1 MGPGTVPSPR
11 TTYVSTV
18 SESTRPAGRRLG
30 WRGRRRHARAVPW
43 LWALPAVAVVLA
55 LRYVA
60 TGAGAWYA
68 FTDWDGI
75 SPHAD
80 FIGLDNFRQIFSDPS
95 SRGALEHT
103 LELAFAFVL
112 VSNVLGLALALALN
126 RTVKSRGLLRALFFA
141 PVVMSSLAV
150 SYIWQFIF
158 SYGGPLNKGLAKVG
172 LDSLQRAWT
181 GDPTWALWTIFVVL
195 VWQFVGLSMVMYL
208 AGLQGIPE
216 ELEEA
221 SAVDGAS
228 SWRRFRKITLPLLA
242 PAITVSV
249 TLSTIY
255 GLGVFDQVFALTG
268 GGPVDASETLAT
280 QIYKQTFSFG
290 RFGYGTALSLIL
302 TVLITVLA
310 VAQLVVLRSRE
321 KRL

>member
-1 MGPGTVPSPR
+1 M
-11 TTYVSTV
+11 STV
-18 SESTRPAGRRLG
+18 SETTTPATRAT
-30 WRGRRRHARAVPW
+30 RRRSRRRAGGAPW
-43 LWALPAVAVVLA
+43 LWVVPAVAVVFA

-75 SPHAD
+75 STHAR
-80 FIGLDNFRQIFSDPS
+80 FIGLDNFREILRDPA

-103 LELAFAFVL
+103 LVLAFAFVI
-112 VSNVLGLALALALN
+112 VSNVIGLALALALN
-126 RTVKSRGLLRALFFA
+126 RTVKTRGLLRALFFA

-158 SYGGPLNKGLAKVG
+158 SYSGPLNGGLGRVG
-172 LDSLQRAWT
+172 LDSLKRGWT
-181 GDPTWALWTIFVVL
+181 GDPRWALWTIFVVL

-216 ELEEA
+216 ELDEA

-228 SWRRFRKITLPLLA
+228 TWRRFRRITLPLLA

-280 QIYKQTFSFG
+280 QIYKQTFAFG
-290 RFGYGTALSLIL
+290 RFGYGTAISLIL

-310 VAQLVVLRSRE
+310 LAQLAILRARESR
-321 KRL
+321 L

>member
-1 MGPGTVPSPR
+1 M
-11 TTYVSTV
+11 
-18 SESTRPAGRRLG
+18 TRRRRLIG
-30 WRGRRRHARAVPW
+30 RGTRGNARAVPW
-43 LWALPAVAVVLA
+43 LWAVPALLVVLA
-55 LRYVA
+55 YRYAA
-60 TGAGAWYA
+60 TAAGTWYA

-75 SPHAD
+75 SSHARWVG
-80 FIGLDNFRQIFSDPS
+80 FDNFRHIFRDAA

-103 LELAFAFVL
+103 LELAFTFVV
-112 VSNVLGLALALALN
+112 VSNIIGLALALALN
-126 RTVKSRGLLRALFFA
+126 RTLKTRGLLRALFFA

-158 SYGGPLNKGLAKVG
+158 SYQGPLNSTLGSLGLS
-172 LDSLQRAWT
+172 SLKRAWT
-181 GDPTWALWTIFVVL
+181 GDPQWALWTIFVVL
-195 VWQFVGLSMVMYL
+195 VWQFVGLTMVMYL

-216 ELEEA
+216 ELDEA

-228 SWRRFRKITLPLLA
+228 AWRRFRKITLPLLA

-280 QIYKQTFSFG
+280 QIYKQTFAFG

-302 TVLITVLA
+302 TVLITILA
-310 VAQLVVLRSRE
+310 LVQLAVLRSRE

>member
-1 MGPGTVPSPR
+1 MNATASSLR
-11 TTYVSTV
+11 T
-18 SESTRPAGRRLG
+18 GRET
-30 WRGRRRHARAVPW
+30 GRRRRYGRGAPW
-43 LWALPAVAVVLA
+43 LWVVPAVVVVLA
-55 LRYVA
+55 LRYAA

-75 SPHAD
+75 SPHAH
-80 FIGLDNFRQIFSDPS
+80 FVGLSNFRQIFRDPA
-95 SRGALEHT
+95 SRGGLEHT
-103 LELAFAFVL
+103 LELAAAFVAAANL
-112 VSNVLGLALALALN
+112 VGLLLALALH
-126 RTVKSRGLLRALFFA
+126 RTVKTRGLLRALFFA

-150 SYIWQFIF
+150 AYVWQFIF
-158 SYGGPLNKGLAKVG
+158 SYAGPLNGLLGNLG
-172 LDSLQRAWT
+172 LGSLKRGWT
-181 GDPTWALWTIFVVL
+181 ADPRWALWTIFVVL
-195 VWQFVGLSMVMYL
+195 VWQFAGLSMVMYL

-216 ELEEA
+216 ELDEA

-255 GLGVFDQVFALTG
+255 GLGVFDQVLALTG

-280 QIYKQTFSFG
+280 QIYKQTFAYG
-290 RFGYGTALSLIL
+290 RFGYGTALSLVL

-310 VAQLVVLRSRE
+310 VAQLLVLRSRE

>member
-1 MGPGTVPSPR
+1 LLWVVP
-11 TTYVSTV
+11 
-18 SESTRPAGRRLG
+18 
-30 WRGRRRHARAVPW
+30 
-43 LWALPAVAVVLA
+43 ALAVVVA

-75 SPHAD
+75 SPHAHYV
-80 FIGLDNFRQIFSDPS
+80 GLQNFRQIFNDPS

-103 LELAFAFVL
+103 LVLAAAFVV
-112 VSNVLGLALALALN
+112 VSNLIGLLLALGLQ
-126 RTVKSRGLLRALFFA
+126 RTLKTRGLLRALFFA

-158 SYGGPLNKGLAKVG
+158 SYSGPLNSFLGAVG
-172 LDSLQRAWT
+172 LGSLKRPWT
-181 GDPTWALWTIFVVL
+181 GDPRWALWTIFVVL
-195 VWQFVGLSMVMYL
+195 VWQFAGLAMVMYL
-208 AGLQGIPE
+208 AGLEGIPE
-216 ELEEA
+216 ELGEA

-228 SWRRFRKITLPLLA
+228 NWRRFRKITLPLLA

-249 TLSTIY
+249 TLSTVY

-280 QIYKQTFSFG
+280 QIYKQTFAFG
-290 RFGYGTALSLIL
+290 KYGYGTALSLVL
-302 TVLITVLA
+302 TILITLLA
-310 VAQLVVLRSRE
+310 VAQLMVLRARE
-321 KRL
+321 KKL

>member
-1 MGPGTVPSPR
+1 V
-11 TTYVSTV
+11 V
-18 SESTRPAGRRLG
+18 
-30 WRGRRRHARAVPW
+30 
-43 LWALPAVAVVLA
+43 PAVVVVLA
-55 LRYVA
+55 LRYAA

-75 SPHAD
+75 SPHAHYV
-80 FIGLDNFRQIFSDPS
+80 GLQNFRQIFSDPS

-103 LELAFAFVL
+103 LELAVAFVV
-112 VSNVLGLALALALN
+112 VSNLIGLLLALGLQ
-126 RTVKSRGLLRALFFA
+126 RTLKTRGILRALFFA

-158 SYGGPLNKGLAKVG
+158 SYSGPLNSFLGAIGLS
-172 LDSLQRAWT
+172 SLKHPWT
-181 GDPTWALWTIFVVL
+181 GDPHWAIWTIFVVL
-195 VWQFVGLSMVMYL
+195 VWQFAGLAMVMYL
-208 AGLQGIPE
+208 AGLEGIPE
-216 ELEEA
+216 ELGEA

-228 SWRRFRKITLPLLA
+228 TWRRFRRITLPLLA

-255 GLGVFDQVFALTG
+255 GLGVFDQVLALTG

-280 QIYKQTFSFG
+280 QIYKQTFAFG
-290 RFGYGTALSLIL
+290 RYGYGAAISLVL

-310 VAQLVVLRSRE
+310 VAQLVVLRARE
-321 KRL
+321 KKL

>member
-1 MGPGTVPSPR
+1 
-11 TTYVSTV
+11 VSATA
-18 SESTRPAGRRLG
+18 SGLASGREV
-30 WRGRRRHARAVPW
+30 GRRRTRSRRGAPW
-43 LWALPAVAVVLA
+43 LWVVPAVAVVLA

-75 SPHAD
+75 SPHAEYV
-80 FIGLDNFRQIFSDPS
+80 GLDNFREIFTDKT

-103 LELAFAFVL
+103 LELAFVFVL
-112 VSNVLGLALALALN
+112 VANVLGLGLALALN
-126 RTVKSRGLLRALFFA
+126 RAVKTRGLVRALFFA
-141 PVVMSSLAV
+141 PVIMSSLAV

-158 SYGGPLNKGLAKVG
+158 SFNGPLNSGLEKVG
-172 LDSLQRAWT
+172 LEEWKHAWT
-181 GDPTWALWTIFVVL
+181 GDPDWALWTIFVVL
-195 VWQFVGLSMVMYL
+195 VWQFAGLSMVMYL

-216 ELEEA
+216 ELDEA

-228 SWRRFRKITLPLLA
+228 TFRRFRKITLPLLA

-280 QIYKQTFSFG
+280 QIYKQTFAFG

-302 TVLITVLA
+302 TVLITALAFAQLA
-310 VAQLVVLRSRE
+310 VLRARE

>member
-1 MGPGTVPSPR
+1 VPEA
-11 TTYVSTV
+11 TT
-18 SESTRPAGRRLG
+18 TRRRRLIG
-30 WRGRRRHARAVPW
+30 RSSRGNARAVPW
-43 LWALPAVAVVLA
+43 LWAAPALLVVLA
-55 LRYVA
+55 YRYAA
-60 TGAGAWYA
+60 TGAGTWYA

-75 SPHAD
+75 SSHARWV
-80 FIGLDNFRQIFSDPS
+80 GLDNFRHIFRDAA

-103 LELAFAFVL
+103 LELAFTFVV
-112 VSNVLGLALALALN
+112 VSNVIGLALALALN
-126 RTVKSRGLLRALFFA
+126 RTLKTRGLLRALFFA

-158 SYGGPLNKGLAKVG
+158 SYQGPLNSTLGSLGLS
-172 LDSLQRAWT
+172 SLKRAWT
-181 GDPTWALWTIFVVL
+181 GDPQWALWTIFVVL
-195 VWQFVGLSMVMYL
+195 VWQFVGLTMVMYL

-216 ELEEA
+216 ELDEA

-228 SWRRFRKITLPLLA
+228 AWRRFRKITLPLLA

-280 QIYKQTFSFG
+280 QIYKQTFAFG

-302 TVLITVLA
+302 TVLITILA
-310 VAQLVVLRSRE
+310 LVQLAVLRSRE

>member
-1 MGPGTVPSPR
+1 
-11 TTYVSTV
+11 
-18 SESTRPAGRRLG
+18 
-30 WRGRRRHARAVPW
+30 VPW
-43 LWALPAVAVVLA
+43 LWALPAVLVVLA
-55 LRYVA
+55 FRYAA
-60 TGAGAWYA
+60 TGAGTWYA

-75 SPHAD
+75 SPSAKW
-80 FIGLDNFRQIFSDPS
+80 IGLDNFRHIFEDPA

-103 LELAFAFVL
+103 LELAFAFVF
-112 VSNVLGLALALALN
+112 VANAIGLGLALALN
-126 RTVKSRGLLRALFFA
+126 RTLKTRGLLRALFFA

-158 SYGGPLNKGLAKVG
+158 SYTGPLNRTLGAVG
-172 LDSLQRAWT
+172 LDSLQRPWT
-181 GDPTWALWTIFVVL
+181 GDPDWALWTIFVVL

-208 AGLQGIPE
+208 AGLQGIPD
-216 ELEEA
+216 ELDEA

-280 QIYKQTFSFG
+280 QIYKQTFAFG

-302 TVLITVLA
+302 TVLITILA
-310 VAQLVVLRSRE
+310 LAQLAILRARE

>member
-1 MGPGTVPSPR
+1 MRS
-11 TTYVSTV
+11 
-18 SESTRPAGRRLG
+18 
-30 WRGRRRHARAVPW
+30 VPW

-55 LRYVA
+55 FRYVA
-60 TGAGAWYA
+60 TGAGTWYA

-75 SPHAD
+75 SPSAHWV
-80 FIGLDNFRQIFSDPS
+80 GLDNFRKIFNDPA

-103 LELAFAFVL
+103 LELAFAFVVVANL
-112 VSNVLGLALALALN
+112 IGLGLALALQ
-126 RTVKSRGLLRALFFA
+126 RTLKTRGVVRALFFA

-150 SYIWQFIF
+150 AYIWQFIF
-158 SYGGPLNKGLAKVG
+158 SYSGPLNGGLDAVG
-172 LDSLQRAWT
+172 LSSWKHAWT
-181 GDPTWALWTIFVVL
+181 GDPDWALWTIFVVL
-195 VWQFVGLSMVMYL
+195 VWQFAGLSMVMYL
-208 AGLQGIPE
+208 AGLEGIPE
-216 ELEEA
+216 ELDEA

-228 SWRRFRKITLPLLA
+228 SFRRFRKITLPLLA

-280 QIYKQTFSFG
+280 QIYKQTFAFG
-290 RFGYGTALSLIL
+290 KFGYGTAFSLIL
-302 TVLITVLA
+302 TVLITILA
-310 VAQLVVLRSRE
+310 MAQLAILRSRE

>member
-1 MGPGTVPSPR
+1 MSA
-11 TTYVSTV
+11 V
-18 SESTRPAGRRLG
+18 SESTTPAVRRLVRRKRHG
-30 WRGRRRHARAVPW
+30 RGAPW
-43 LWALPAVAVVLA
+43 VWVLPALAVVLA
-55 LRYVA
+55 FRYVA

-75 SPHAD
+75 SPHAR
-80 FIGLDNFRQIFSDPS
+80 FVGLSNFRKILDDPA
-95 SRGALEHT
+95 SRGGLEHT

-112 VSNVLGLALALALN
+112 ASNLIGLALALALN
-126 RTVKSRGLLRALFFA
+126 RTVKTRGLLRALFFA

-158 SYGGPLNKGLAKVG
+158 SFSGPLNHGLGKIG
-172 LDSLQRAWT
+172 LSSLQRPWT
-181 GDPTWALWTIFVVL
+181 GDPHWAIWTIFVVL

-216 ELEEA
+216 ELDEA

-228 SWRRFRKITLPLLA
+228 TVRRFRKITLPLLA

-255 GLGVFDQVFALTG
+255 GLGVFDQVLAVTG

-280 QIYKQTFSFG
+280 QIYKQTFAFG
-290 RFGYGTALSLIL
+290 RFGYGTAISLVL
-302 TVLITVLA
+302 TVLITLLA
-310 VAQLVVLRSRE
+310 LAQLAILRARE

>member
-1 MGPGTVPSPR
+1 V
-11 TTYVSTV
+11 VV
-18 SESTRPAGRRLG
+18 
-30 WRGRRRHARAVPW
+30 
-43 LWALPAVAVVLA
+43 VAF
-55 LRYVA
+55 RYVA
-60 TGAGAWYA
+60 TGAGTWYA

-75 SPHAD
+75 SPHANW
-80 FIGLDNFRQIFSDPS
+80 IGLDNFRHIFNDPS

-103 LELAFAFVL
+103 LQLAFSFVL
-112 VSNVLGLALALALN
+112 VSNLIGLGLALGLN
-126 RTVKSRGLLRALFFA
+126 RTLKSRGLLRALFFA

-158 SYGGPLNKGLAKVG
+158 SYTGPLNGLLDALG
-172 LDSLQRAWT
+172 LSSLKHAWT
-181 GDPTWALWTIFVVL
+181 GDPTWAIWTIFVVL

-216 ELEEA
+216 ELDEA

-228 SWRRFRKITLPLLA
+228 AWRRFRKITLPLLA

-280 QIYKQTFSFG
+280 QIYKQTFAFG

-302 TVLITVLA
+302 TVLITILA
-310 VAQLVVLRSRE
+310 LAQLAILRARE
-321 KRL
+321 RRL